1 MCTYINV
8 LVTLQVPSLSPG
20 AQRAGKGKVEYPP
33 CSTSK
38 LKIVFGILPWI
49 FRVKEEKISTSIM
62 VLENKSQEASKA
74 KRCFWGWCLASMGPC
89 QVPCWVL
96 TGSSQRLASCP
107 HLSFCHAQGDKQQ
120 QAGLKGDFLHSA
132 AKTIISSCFP
142 ATCQKWFI
150 GTGMGQTGGG
160 TSGARAFY
168 WYVLLCSQVFWRSC
182 ALLGVASHS
191 WCVCGSSVLIR
202 KGMTVKIF
210 LGWMCTSSYWV
221 THWNIQCLNSDEWPV
236 EPGKYIFAKIL
247 LADV

>member
-49 FRVKEEKISTSIM
+49 FRVKEEKISTSITL
-62 VLENKSQEASKA
+62 LENKSQEASKA

-150 GTGMGQTGGG
+150 GTGMGQTGGRHQW
-160 TSGARAFY
+160 SQSLLLIRAALFPSF
-168 WYVLLCSQVFWRSC
+168 LEELCSAGCGQSLLMCVWLFC
-182 ALLGVASHS
+182 AHQKGDDCQNLPWMDVYQLLLGYTLEYSMLKQWWVA
-191 WCVCGSSVLIR
+191 CGTR
-202 KGMTVKIF
+202 KVYF
-210 LGWMCTSSYWV
+210 C
-221 THWNIQCLNSDEWPV
+221 
-236 EPGKYIFAKIL
+236 
-247 LADV
+247 